1 MCDERGLWQ
10 AGGVEGNWNW
20 PLGQLQWLDADGR
33 RTTAEN
39 NNSSSNKNITFV
51 PSLIHHLFRASPNLP
66 FNGRTLLFIV
76 YQLREKQN
84 PNNSAGNAHILY
96 SLQYLTPLFRLA
108 TNAL

>member
-1 MCDERGLWQ
+1 MEGWRCGGELELAAGTVAVGRGR
-10 AGGVEGNWNW
+10 E
-20 PLGQLQWLDADGR
+20 

-39 NNSSSNKNITFV
+39 NNHSNNKNITFV
-51 PSLIHHLFRASPNLP
+51 PSLIHHLSRASPNLP

-76 YQLREKQN
+76 YQLQEKQN

-96 SLQYLTPLFRLA
+96 SLQYLTSLFRLA